1 VQFQEAKGMT
11 TMNNYVH
18 GYSEREAERLY
29 DQANSVRELLH
40 HDTVYLASCRVLEAG
55 CGVGAQTVTLAR
67 NSPSAQF
74 VSVDIS
80 LDSLEKARALADSKG
95 LSNVQFR
102 HADIFALPFEEEN
115 FDHVFVC
122 HVLEHLQDPVG
133 ALSALRNVLKKGGS
147 ITVIE
152 GDHGSCYF
160 HPESD
165 KALHAWNCL
174 IQVQARL
181 GGNSLI
187 GRQVFPLLKQ
197 AGFRDIRVSPRMVY
211 IDQSKPGLM
220 DSFVKK
226 TIIPMVE
233 GAKARALEIGFTNKT
248 SWDKGIRDLH
258 KVAES
263 EDGTFC
269 YTFFKAVGVK

>member
-1 VQFQEAKGMT
+1 
-11 TMNNYVH
+11 MNNYVH

-40 HDTVYLASCRVLEAG
+40 HDTVYPADCRVLEAG

-67 NSPSAQF
+67 NSPKAQF

-80 LDSLEKARALADSKG
+80 LESLETARALADSER

-102 HADIFALPFEEEN
+102 HADIFALPFEEES
-115 FDHVFVC
+115 FDHVFLS
-122 HVLEHLQDPVG
+122 HVLEHLQDPIG

-147 ITVIE
+147 LTVIE
-152 GDHGSCYF
+152 GDHGTCYF
-160 HPESD
+160 HPESEQ
-165 KALHAWNCL
+165 AMYAWSCL
-174 IQVQARL
+174 IQVQAHL

-187 GRQVFPLLKQ
+187 GRQLFPLLKQ

-211 IDQSKPGLM
+211 IDQSNPELM

-233 GAKARALEIGFTNKT
+233 GAEARALEIGLTNKT

-269 YTFFKAVGVK
+269 YTFFKAVGAK

>member
-1 VQFQEAKGMT
+1 
-11 TMNNYVH
+11 MNDYVH
-18 GYSEREAERLY
+18 GYSEREAQRLY

-40 HDTVYLASCRVLEAG
+40 RDTGYPAGCRVLEAG

-67 NSPSAQF
+67 NNPSAQF

-80 LDSLEKARALADSKG
+80 LSSLETARALADSKG
-95 LSNVQFR
+95 LSNIQFR
-102 HADIFALPFEEEN
+102 HADVFDLPFEEET
-115 FDHVFVC
+115 FDHVFVS
-122 HVLEHLQDPVG
+122 HLLEHLQDPTG

-147 ITVIE
+147 ATVIE
-152 GDHGSCYF
+152 GDHGACYF

-165 KALHAWNCL
+165 MALRAWDCL
-174 IQVQARL
+174 IQVQAHL

-187 GRQVFPLLKQ
+187 GRQLFPLLTH
-197 AGFRDIRVSPRMVY
+197 AGFGDLRVSPRMVY
-211 IDQSKPGLM
+211 IDQSKPALM

-233 GAKARALEIGFTNKT
+233 GVKARALEIGCTNKT

-263 EDGTFC
+263 VDGTFC
-269 YTFFKAVGVK
+269 YTFFKGVGVK